1 MKTQANKSRSTVK
14 PKTLV
19 VISHTHWDREWYA
32 TFQQYRLRL
41 VRLVDKLL
49 NILETQPNYAHF
61 MLDGQTVI
69 LEDYL
74 EVRPEREAIL
84 KKHIAEGRI
93 LVGPWY
99 ILPDQFLVSGEAHIQ
114 NLLRGQAIAKNYGG
128 SMPVGYIPDPFGH
141 ISQMP
146 QILRGFGLESAA
158 MWRGLG
164 PQLGQLEFIW
174 EAPDGSTVE
183 AVHLASGYSSGLG
196 LNAGVEPGL
205 TQLDGLKR
213 ELLNKSVT
221 GIVPLM
227 NGNDHAEPMG
237 ELPETLEALQ
247 ARFAE
252 RGQEVRFVHSTL
264 PAYFEMEREHLAWQR
279 ENTPRH
285 KGEMRDSQLAY
296 LLPGVLSARMW
307 IKQRNYKAET
317 LLERWVGPHLA
328 WLQSLPPR
336 NASKYEQEESYEP
349 ESLQA
354 LSRTAWKYL
363 LLNDPHDSICGC
375 SIDQVHEEMKLRYDW
390 IEQVGTELRDM
401 GLRGIAR
408 VIETA
413 DLAQRVTKD
422 ETALPLVVFNPV
434 EIKRTDAVLMSA
446 QVINRLQDFVIV
458 DNDGTILPHQIL
470 GKHEEKIFS
479 MDIPASSL
487 RGMAAQ
493 GGDEGRVMGYT
504 MADIN
509 FNPIVDETGKTTLV
523 EANVTVLYNSPAPTD
538 PDLMART
545 VAKVEGYLADG
556 VETFRLN
563 AFLQTTI
570 KFQFLARN
578 VPANGY
584 KTFLLRARHPNE
596 ALPTAEVR
604 DMKEE
609 EPESI
614 ENEFYQL
621 SVDRKTGLFSLLD
634 KETNITYGGLH
645 GWRDLGDAGDEYNFS
660 QPANDSEVNKLFAE
674 PDIKIISNGVD
685 QSIQVN
691 GALELP
697 ESLSADRQSRS
708 ATTAIC
714 SFTVIATL
722 TPGVKRVDFE
732 TVFQNKA
739 KDHRLQVLL
748 AAPFVATSSE
758 AEGTFDVVE
767 RPLEL
772 PKFSSSWMEDPQP
785 TAPQKSF
792 VSVSNADRSLGLTLI
807 NRGLPEYELL
817 PAKPDDE
824 QGATLALTL
833 LRAVGWLSREDLLTR
848 RGHAGPGM
856 ETPGAQMEGNQFYH
870 YSIIAHKGDWL
881 RSGAQGQAH
890 AFNAPMEGITTS
902 VQSGILPPQSSLV
915 EILPRALALSTVK
928 MSEDSSGVI
937 VRLWNPSD
945 RDVPTAK
952 VRFYRKPQKLH
963 LTNLAEDEVGA
974 SLEADPDGWFSF
986 EIGAK
991 KIITLKAVF
1000 K

>member
-1 MKTQANKSRSTVK
+1 MKTQVNKSRSTVK

-19 VISHTHWDREWYA
+19 IISHTHWDREWYA

-49 NILETQPNYAHF
+49 NILETQPDYAHF

-74 EVRPEREAIL
+74 EVRPEREAVL
-84 KKHIAEGRI
+84 KKHIEAGRI

-114 NLLRGQAIAKNYGG
+114 NLLRGQALARSFGG
-128 SMPVGYIPDPFGH
+128 SMPIGYIPDPFGH
-141 ISQMP
+141 IGQMP
-146 QILRGFGLESAA
+146 QILRGFGLDAAA
-158 MWRGLG
+158 MWRGIG

-213 ELLNKSVT
+213 DLLNKSVT

-227 NGNDHAEPMG
+227 NGNDHVEPTAD
-237 ELPETLEALQ
+237 LPETLQALQ

-252 RGQEVRFVHSTL
+252 RGQDVRFVHSTL
-264 PAYFEMEREHLAWQR
+264 PAYFEMERENLAWQR
-279 ENTPRH
+279 DNTPRY

-307 IKQRNYKAET
+307 IKQRNQKMET
-317 LLERWVGPHLA
+317 LLERWVGPYLA
-328 WLQSLPPR
+328 WVQSLPPR
-336 NASKYEQEESYEP
+336 NASKHEMEESYEP

-354 LSRTAWKYL
+354 LYRTAWKYL

-375 SIDQVHEEMKLRYDW
+375 SIDQVHEEMKLRYDSV
-390 IEQVGTELRDM
+390 EQIGTELRDM
-401 GLRGIAR
+401 GLRGLAR
-408 VIETA
+408 VVNTA
-413 DLAQRVTKD
+413 DLAQRVTG
-422 ETALPLVVFNPV
+422 EEVALPLVVFNPV
-434 EIKRTDAVLMSA
+434 EIKRTDVVLMSA
-446 QVINRLQDFVIV
+446 QVINRLQDFVVV
-458 DNDGTILPHQIL
+458 DNDGTLLPHQVL
-470 GKHEEKIFS
+470 GQKEEKIFS
-479 MDIPASSL
+479 MDIPATALS
-487 RGMAAQ
+487 GMAAQ

-504 MADIN
+504 LADIN
-509 FNPIVDETGKTTLV
+509 FKPLPDETGKISVV
-523 EANVTVLYNSPAPTD
+523 EANATVLYNSPAPTD
-538 PDLMART
+538 PELMVRT
-545 VAKVEGYLADG
+545 SAEVERWLTAG
-556 VETFRLN
+556 VKTFRLN
-563 AFLQTTI
+563 AFLQTTV

-584 KTFLLRARHPNE
+584 KTFLLRARRPNE
-596 ALPTAEVR
+596 NLPIDEV
-604 DMKEE
+604 KEE
-609 EPESI
+609 PTSI

-621 SVDRKTGLFSLLD
+621 SADPKTGLLSLLD
-634 KETNITYGGLH
+634 KETNLTYGGLH

-660 QPANDSEVNKLFAE
+660 PPANDSAVTKLFAE

-697 ESLSADRQSRS
+697 ESLSTDRQSRS
-708 ATTAIC
+708 ASTAIC

-722 TPGVKRVDFE
+722 APGVKRVDFE

-739 KDHRLQVLL
+739 KDHRLQVLFP
-748 AAPFVATSSE
+748 APFVATASE
-758 AEGTFDVVE
+758 AENAFDVVQ
-767 RPLEL
+767 RPLDL
-772 PKFSSSWMEDPQP
+772 PKFSSSWVEDPQP

-792 VSVSNADRSLGLTLI
+792 VSISNADRSLGLTLL
-807 NRGLPEYELL
+807 NQGLPEYELL

-848 RGHAGPGM
+848 RGHAGPGL
-856 ETPGAQMEGNQFYH
+856 ETLGAQMEGNQFYH
-870 YSIIAHKGDWL
+870 YSLIAHKGDWL
-881 RSGAQGQAH
+881 RSGTQGQAH
-890 AFNAPMEGITTS
+890 AFNAPMEGITTAI
-902 VQSGILPPQSSLV
+902 QSGIMPPQSSFV
-915 EILPRALALSTVK
+915 EILPRAMALSTIK
-928 MSEDSSGVI
+928 MSEDTSGLI
-937 VRLWNPSD
+937 VRLWNPSE
-945 RDVPTAK
+945 RAIPSAK

-963 LTNLAEDEVGA
+963 LTNLAETEVGPT
-974 SLEADPDGWFSF
+974 LEADPDGWFTF
-986 EIGAK
+986 EAGAK
-991 KIITLKAVF
+991 KIITLKAYF
-1000 K
+1000 E